1 MNPFLKKRMILLGS
15 TFLLVL
21 VLFASLG
28 YISRPAN
35 HKPNRPAH
43 HAENAFRNPW
53 PTFEN
58 RGFGDLLKWQWDRLR
73 GKAPKKPQRYDF
85 RIMENDGQFLRANG
99 EQFTVTWIGH
109 ATTLIQIE
117 GHNILTDPIFSARC
131 SPVAWAGPLRVVPPS
146 PSFENLPPIDFVL
159 ISHNHYDHL
168 DKPTIKRLGNQPRY
182 FVPFLVGKF
191 LRDLG
196 IAPER
201 ITELDWWESA
211 TFDGLQF
218 HCTPTQ
224 HFSGR
229 GLHDRNQ
236 TLWCSWTV
244 IGERQR
250 FYFGGDTGYFPG
262 FKEIGEKFG
271 PFDLA
276 ILPIGAYL
284 PRWFMSPVHVEPAQ
298 SAQAFLDLRAEKMLA
313 IHWGTFDLAD
323 EPMDEPPRLLRAA
336 VDSLGID
343 AAQVWVLQ
351 PGETKVVKENEP

>member
-28 YISRPAN
+28 YVNRPAN
-35 HKPNRPAH
+35 HKPGRPAH
-43 HAENAFRNPW
+43 HGENAFRNPW

-58 RGFGDLLKWQWDRLR
+58 RGFADLLKWQWDRLR
-73 GKAPKKPQRYDF
+73 GKAPKKPERYDF
-85 RIMENDGQFLRANG
+85 RIAENDGQFLRANG
-99 EQFTVTWIGH
+99 EQFTATWVGH

-117 GHNILTDPIFSARC
+117 GRNILTDPIFSERC
-131 SPVAWAGPLRVVPPS
+131 SPVSWAGPKRVAPPS

-182 FVPFLVGKF
+182 FVPLFVGKW
-191 LRDLG
+191 LRNLG
-196 IAPER
+196 IANER
-201 ITELDWWESA
+201 ITELDWWQSA
-211 TFDGLQF
+211 EFDGLQF
-218 HCTPTQ
+218 HCTPAQ

-236 TLWCSWTV
+236 TLWCSWAV

-298 SAQAFLDLRAEKMLA
+298 SAQAFLDLRAEQMLA

-323 EPMDEPPRLLRAA
+323 EPLDEPPKRLRAA
-336 VDSLGID
+336 ADSIGID
-343 AAQVWVLQ
+343 WRRLWVLE
-351 PGETKVVKENEP
+351 PGETRVVK